1 MSRTDIEINIASN
14 SYIDTFARI
23 LLILLRGFC
32 LYVCEVFIDTFARFV
47 RLKVNEK
54 TGV

>member
-14 SYIDTFARI
+14 SYIDTFARFS
-23 LLILLRGFC
+23 LALLRAFY
-32 LYVCEVFIDTFARFV
+32 LDFCEVFVCTFARFV

>member
-14 SYIDTFARI
+14 SYIDTFAR
-23 LLILLRGFC
+23 
-32 LYVCEVFIDTFARFV
+32 FV